1 MLLLLAKALLIF
13 LLLGSAFG
21 TVFGVGIAVR
31 ANWCVRMNELMSR
44 WISTRLMLKPV
55 EVPRDT
61 QRALYRH
68 HRLLGALVL
77 AGAAYALAVLAT
89 LPDLRGLA
97 VQLAKRSNPHVM
109 EVYLRAGW
117 AFLLVGNAA
126 ALLAGLALL
135 LRPSLLKG
143 VEAWANRSIS
153 LRSVGRF
160 LETMNYAPDRLVQTY
175 PRVAGTLIAAGSL
188 WVAAHLTVTLFA
200 QR

>member
-175 PRVAGTLIAAGSL
+175 PRVAGTLIAVGSL

>member
-21 TVFGVGIAVR
+21 AVFGVGIAVR
-31 ANWCVRMNELMSR
+31 ASWCVRMNELMSR

-175 PRVAGTLIAAGSL
+175 PRVAGTRIAVGSL